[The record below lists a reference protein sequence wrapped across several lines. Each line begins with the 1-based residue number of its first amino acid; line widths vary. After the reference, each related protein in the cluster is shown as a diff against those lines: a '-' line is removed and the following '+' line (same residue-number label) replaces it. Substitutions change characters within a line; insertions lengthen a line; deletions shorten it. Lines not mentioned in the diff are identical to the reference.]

1 MGKKKNNGKILYNE
15 NLKKQKYVTS
25 WHKKYLFSL
34 VVKEKNKKSTRK
46 LCISLATEQKN
57 KEKTT
62 HHQC

>member
-1 MGKKKNNGKILYNE
+1 MGKKKNGKILYNE

-25 WHKKYLFSL
+25 WHKKYLLSL
-34 VVKEKNKKSTRK
+34 VVKGKKIIIMK
-46 LCISLATEQKN
+46 LCISLTTEQKN